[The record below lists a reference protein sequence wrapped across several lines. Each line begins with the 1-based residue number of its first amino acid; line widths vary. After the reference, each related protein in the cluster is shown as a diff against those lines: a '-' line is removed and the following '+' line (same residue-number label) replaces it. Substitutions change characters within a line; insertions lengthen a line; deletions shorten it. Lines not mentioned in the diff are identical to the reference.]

1 MSKFKIA
8 PKSPDAGKPVS
19 RDEFVSGAAMVQ
31 SQVGSRPLKPV
42 RVNFDLDP
50 DEHRRLKIR
59 AVETGVS
66 IADLVRG
73 LIRKEIS

>member
-1 MSKFKIA
+1 MSKFKMA
-8 PKSPDAGKPVS
+8 TKGSDAVKPVS
-19 RDEFVSGAAMVQ
+19 RDEFAGGAAMVQ
-31 SQVGSRPLKPV
+31 SQVGNRPLKPV

-50 DEHRRLKIR
+50 DEHRRLKMR
-59 AVETGVS
+59 AVEAGIS